1 MKCEYCDNELLSG
14 GAEVCPH
21 CGASLASNKLS
32 SATQA
37 SDGGCSIDVVCPH
50 CQSVYEITPNEY
62 GESRECELCHES
74 FALISKSLS
83 SLQSNLVWKAR
94 IAGIV
99 DQWRHGNDS
108 LFSARQCAGNV
119 LLRPGEMLYEQVD
132 DVVLSETRGV
142 RRTNSERSSHR
153 NYEHDHWD
161 ARMRRTGEHYNY
173 QGHSE
178 TATEY
183 EYRNLDKGVLYLT
196 SRRLLFVGNQMQ
208 RYVNLDR
215 ILSFVPDM
223 ECEGEIRI
231 SEESKQKVLRFSSY
245 AEDKYD
251 ELLAGDYD
259 TWKDKEQK
267 FFRFSL
273 VLKALRDADFKR
285 FLMTAPTDDVAT
297 YFMNF
302 PPFQELKPQPPQV
315 MQPVQENETS
325 QEWSGLN
332 VFGAIVIVFG
342 IARIISSL
350 AGTKLTVVLTLL
362 LVAIGFTIY
371 KTVKD

>member
-1 MKCEYCDNELLSG
+1 M
-14 GAEVCPH
+14 
-21 CGASLASNKLS
+21 
-32 SATQA
+32 
-37 SDGGCSIDVVCPH
+37 
-50 CQSVYEITPNEY
+50 
-62 GESRECELCHES
+62 
-74 FALISKSLS
+74 
-83 SLQSNLVWKAR
+83 
-94 IAGIV
+94 
-99 DQWRHGNDS
+99 
-108 LFSARQCAGNV
+108 
-119 LLRPGEMLYEQVD
+119 
-132 DVVLSETRGV
+132 
-142 RRTNSERSSHR
+142 
-153 NYEHDHWD
+153 
-161 ARMRRTGEHYNY
+161 
-173 QGHSE
+173 
-178 TATEY
+178 
-183 EYRNLDKGVLYLT
+183 
-196 SRRLLFVGNQMQ
+196 
-208 RYVNLDR
+208 
-215 ILSFVPDM
+215 
-223 ECEGEIRI
+223 
-231 SEESKQKVLRFSSY
+231 LRFSSY

>member
-1 MKCEYCDNELLSG
+1 
-14 GAEVCPH
+14 
-21 CGASLASNKLS
+21 
-32 SATQA
+32 
-37 SDGGCSIDVVCPH
+37 
-50 CQSVYEITPNEY
+50 
-62 GESRECELCHES
+62 
-74 FALISKSLS
+74 
-83 SLQSNLVWKAR
+83 
-94 IAGIV
+94 
-99 DQWRHGNDS
+99 
-108 LFSARQCAGNV
+108 
-119 LLRPGEMLYEQVD
+119 
-132 DVVLSETRGV
+132 
-142 RRTNSERSSHR
+142 
-153 NYEHDHWD
+153 
-161 ARMRRTGEHYNY
+161 MRRTGEHYNY

-245 AEDKYD
+245 E
-251 ELLAGDYD
+251 EE
-259 TWKDKEQK
+259 KEQK

-297 YFMNF
+297 YFMKF

-325 QEWSGLN
+325 QEWLGQN
-332 VFGAIVIVFG
+332 IYWIGGVIGWLAYKLYKWTG
-342 IARIISSL
+342 IE
-350 AGTKLTVVLTLL
+350 LTVVLTLV
-362 LVAIGFTIY
+362 LVAICICFIID
-371 KTVKD
+371 KTRKN